1 VPVTGRSAMGIAGR
15 IFACSRLA
23 VGDDVF
29 ELVGDGMERGRAR
42 RCGRVCG
49 KSLALVLERVKVR

>member
-1 VPVTGRSAMGIAGR
+1 MGIAGR